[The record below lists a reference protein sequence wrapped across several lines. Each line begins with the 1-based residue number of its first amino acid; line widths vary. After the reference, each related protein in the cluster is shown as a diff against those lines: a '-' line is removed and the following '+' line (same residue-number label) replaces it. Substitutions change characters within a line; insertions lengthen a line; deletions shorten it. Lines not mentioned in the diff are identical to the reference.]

1 MSTAGASAVSGGA
14 RANLTRMQPVEV
26 NLGMRRTRHMVT
38 GVAAML
44 ALGLVTAGCN
54 FSKTG
59 AVAPNAPDMVTVL
72 PTVGGQTTSVTV
84 DPGTA
89 SALGSLGVSLRST
102 GSATQQG
109 SVVTF
114 PITSGYVEVHSRH
127 DAKPGWIDG
136 SLTHAGSGLDLV
148 GLGATVHLSDFVVD
162 PGNSVLD
169 ATVNG
174 KTGVP
179 LLSLDGTKVTAT
191 TNDAGQV
198 VLRGHGGQADRDRGR
213 RPGPGV
219 RNHGGDGRHAPRAG
233 PGRHLRLH
241 VHLQRLP
248 GPRHRHP
255 QPDGHVDDPDRR
267 PAVLSTLASSGLSLT
282 PTGSATAANTRG
294 GDLPDHGRIR
304 RHPHRPRLLAGL
316 RRRHHRPPGQ
326 RDPASGR
333 PPRGSG
339 PSVTLSDFVV
349 DPGDSVLTGTVNG
362 EDRRPPVLPR
372 RQQAVGHPH
381 HRGCTLDGTVAELTG
396 VAAGA
401 LDKAFG
407 TQAFTAGMAVG
418 TVHLVATGS

>member
-1 MSTAGASAVSGGA
+1 
-14 RANLTRMQPVEV
+14 
-26 NLGMRRTRHMVT
+26 MVT
-38 GVAAML
+38 GVAATL

-89 SALGSLGVSLRST
+89 SALGSLGVSLRPT
-102 GSATQQG
+102 GSATKQG
-109 SVVTF
+109 SVLTF

-148 GLGATVHLSDFVVD
+148 GVAATVHLSDFVVD

-169 ATVNG
+169 ATVDG
-174 KTGVP
+174 KIGVP

-191 TNDAGQV
+191 TNDVGQI
-198 VLRGHGGQADRDRGR
+198 VLRGTVAKLTPTAATALDQAFATTAVTAGMPLGQVAVVTSGSTSTYNASQDRVTALPSLRGTSTT
-213 RPGPGV
+213 
-219 RNHGGDGRHAPRAG
+219 
-233 PGRHLRLH
+233 LT
-241 VHLQRLP
+241 
-248 GPRHRHP
+248 
-255 QPDGHVDDPDRR
+255 VD
-267 PAVLSTLASSGLSLT
+267 PAVLSTLGSAGLGLT
-282 PTGSATAANTRG
+282 PTGSATAANPGAVTFPITAGFAAIHADRG
-294 GDLPDHGRIR
+294 FSPGYVVGTIDHQGGGIR
-304 RHPHRPRLLAGL
+304 LGPSA
-316 RRRHHRPPGQ
+316 PG
-326 RDPASGR
+326 
-333 PPRGSG
+333 GSG

-362 EDRRPPVLPR
+362 KIGVPLFFLDGSKLSVKPTTGG
-372 RQQAVGHPH
+372 A
-381 HRGCTLDGTVAELTG
+381 TLDGTVAQLTG

-407 TQAFTAGMAVG
+407 TQAFSAGMVVG